1 MIPNPT
7 NRGLNRIRKFPASV
21 PTPKGLS
28 LGIGVRGMGR
38 ASRFRVG
45 VNLVLLGKR
54 RLIHTL
60 T

>member
-7 NRGLNRIRKFPASV
+7 NRGLNRISQFHSSV
-21 PTPKGLS
+21 PTPGGLS
-28 LGIGVRGMGR
+28 SAIGVRGMGR
-38 ASRFRVG
+38 ASPGFKSEY
-45 VNLVLLGKR
+45 LVLLGKR